1 MGKVSQHYMEEIDEN
16 YEFNCLHNPRF
27 NLDPE
32 PEPSIK
38 EEVETTIS
46 SLDEYLLWCCEI
58 VEALKSSD
66 YNILDKID
74 EMEGM
79 RLYVSKLL
87 PMVNHLETLLKKS
100 WEEPEEEE
108 EEPDEEPKEHPDQE
122 HADAYYADQI

>member
-1 MGKVSQHYMEEIDEN
+1 M
-16 YEFNCLHNPRF
+16 
-27 NLDPE
+27 
-32 PEPSIK
+32 
-38 EEVETTIS
+38 
-46 SLDEYLLWCCEI
+46 WCCEI

-108 EEPDEEPKEHPDQE
+108 EPDEEPKEHPDQE